1 MPYTQNMKIN
11 LRYVNIKISV
21 QLANCHIVLML
32 ILLTMSQNLF
42 PALWSCRIQNP
53 HFRSMSSKHSL
64 LLLLLLT

>member
-1 MPYTQNMKIN
+1 MPYTQSMKIN

-42 PALWSCRIQNP
+42 PAL
-53 HFRSMSSKHSL
+53 
-64 LLLLLLT
+64 